1 MLKNTENNL
10 IIDISNIKS
19 GIIQPLNPGYLIF
32 RICSV
37 CGKDEITNK
46 FKPKGKKC
54 IKCYSKSN
62 NEKHR
67 EKDYFKK
74 YYQDSK
80 LAKLNNEMVV

>member
-1 MLKNTENNL
+1 MLENTENNNECL
-10 IIDISNIKS
+10 STRI
-19 GIIQPLNPGYLIF
+19 

-37 CGKDEITNK
+37 CEKDETTNK
-46 FKPKGKKC
+46 FKPKGKRC
-54 IKCYSKSN
+54 IKCYSNSN
-62 NEKHR
+62 NIKHR

>member
-1 MLKNTENNL
+1 MLENTENNL
-10 IIDISNIKS
+10 IIDISCM
-19 GIIQPLNPGYLIF
+19 

-37 CGKDEITNK
+37 CGKDDTTNK
-46 FKPKGKKC
+46 FKTKGKKC

-74 YYQDSK
+74 YYQNRK
-80 LAKLNNEMVV
+80 IVKLNNEMVV

>member
-1 MLKNTENNL
+1 MLNINYTELKILNINTENNNEPIHL
-10 IIDISNIKS
+10 HI
-19 GIIQPLNPGYLIF
+19 

-37 CGKDEITNK
+37 CGIDETRNK

>member
-1 MLKNTENNL
+1 MLENTENNNECL
-10 IIDISNIKS
+10 STRI
-19 GIIQPLNPGYLIF
+19 

-46 FKPKGKKC
+46 FKLKGKRC
-54 IKCYSKSN
+54 IKCYSNSN
-62 NEKHR
+62 NIKHR

>member
-1 MLKNTENNL
+1 MLNINYTELKILNINTENNNEPIHL
-10 IIDISNIKS
+10 HI
-19 GIIQPLNPGYLIF
+19 

-54 IKCYSKSN
+54 INCYSKSN

-74 YYQDSK
+74 YYQNRK
-80 LAKLNNEMVV
+80 IVKLNNEMVV

>member
-1 MLKNTENNL
+1 MLNINYTELKILNINTENNNEPIHL
-10 IIDISNIKS
+10 HI
-19 GIIQPLNPGYLIF
+19 

-62 NEKHR
+62 NIKHR